1 MSCHFTTVQLSSMHQ
16 GVNTFVS
23 RKGDQQLWQ
32 CSARKTSDPYDEV
45 CWRAERLELCVCVRE
60 GGGDKK
66 VSTWRFE
73 EGGLKVPRWYERILT
88 YWKESPVVKP
98 PERAALPRHCT
109 DSSRHCHCSLP
120 AHSRLAQPQN
130 HTTPGG
136 KTHTSLMSF
145 TSRNKLTQT
154 PHQRW
159 HAIMT
164 K

>member
-1 MSCHFTTVQLSSMHQ
+1 MHQ

-23 RKGDQQLWQ
+23 RKGDQQLWHTVLHGKQ
-32 CSARKTSDPYDEV
+32 VTHMIV
-45 CWRAERLELCVCVRE
+45 CWRAERLELCVCVGGRGTKRSWLE
-60 GGGDKK
+60 GLRG
-66 VSTWRFE
+66 R
-73 EGGLKVPRWYERILT
+73 LKVPRWYERILT
-88 YWKESPVVKP
+88 YWQESPVAKP